1 VKKIKVG
8 IEGGA
13 GFTGGEL
20 IRLLLSHPKVEIAAA
35 TSSTYPGQPV
45 FLAHPNLRGRTNLSF
60 TRKLDYAKL
69 DCVFLAGGHGDA
81 MAEVPAILAATG
93 SRLRL
98 IDLSGDFRLRDESL
112 YPVWY
117 TRKHKAPE
125 LLKKF
130 AYGLV
135 ELNRAEIGKAKWI
148 ANPGCFATATALA
161 LWPLASGGVAGVVSV
176 TAITGSSGSGA
187 NPTPITHH
195 PTRHSNLKAY
205 KPFTHQHI
213 PEVEQILERL
223 AGKKA
228 LKLSLVPISGPF
240 ARGIYAVCQV
250 DLPKGWTAEKVKDLY
265 ATAYKG
271 SSFVRLVPEPPSLNA
286 VNGSNH
292 CDVYVTVQEGRICVI
307 SAIDNLVKGASGQAI
322 QNLNVMMGWDE
333 GVGLEMAGH
342 YP

>member
-1 VKKIKVG
+1 MKKLQVG

-20 IRLLLSHPKVEIAAA
+20 IRLLLAHPKVEIAAA
-35 TSSTYPGQPV
+35 TSSTFPGQPV
-45 FLAHPNLRGRTNLSF
+45 FLAHPNLRGRTDLSF
-60 TRKLDYAKL
+60 TRKLDYSKL
-69 DCVFLAGGHGDA
+69 DCLFLAGGHGDA
-81 MAEVPAILAATG
+81 MEEVPAIVAQAG
-93 SRLRL
+93 SKLRI
-98 IDLSGDFRLRDESL
+98 IDLSGDFRLKDEAL

-117 TRKHKAPE
+117 TRKHKAPA

-135 ELNRAEIGKAKWI
+135 ELNREEIRKAKWV

-161 LWPLASGGVAGVVSV
+161 LGPLAKGGVGGVVSV

-187 NPTPITHH
+187 SPSAITHH
-195 PTRHSNLKAY
+195 PTRHSNMKAY

-213 PEVEQILERL
+213 PEVEQILESL

-250 DLPKGWTAEKVKDLY
+250 DLPKGWNADKVKALY
-265 ATAYKG
+265 AEAYKG
-271 SSFVRLVPEPPSLNA
+271 SEFVRLVPEPPSLNA

-292 CDVYVTVQEGRICVI
+292 CDVFVTVQEGRICVI

-333 GVGLEMAGH
+333 AVGLEFAGT

>member
-1 VKKIKVG
+1 MKKLRVG

-35 TSSTYPGQPV
+35 TSSTFPGQPV

-69 DCVFLAGGHGDA
+69 DCIFLAGGHGDA
-81 MAEVPAILAATG
+81 MSEVPAILAENG
-93 SRLRL
+93 PRLRI
-98 IDLSGDFRLRDESL
+98 IDLSGDFRLRDEAL
-112 YPVWY
+112 YPIWY
-117 TRKHKAPE
+117 TRKHKAPQ

-135 ELNRAEIGKAKWI
+135 ELNRSEIGKARLI

-161 LWPLASGGVAGVVSV
+161 LGPLAKGGVSGIVSV

-187 NPTPITHH
+187 NPTSITHH

-213 PEVEQILERL
+213 PEIEQILERL

-240 ARGIYAVCQV
+240 SRGIYAVCQV
-250 DLPKGWTAEKVKDLY
+250 DLPKGWTSERVKNLY

-292 CDVYVTVQEGRICVI
+292 CDVFVTVQEGRICVI

-333 GVGLEMAGH
+333 GIGLEFAGS